1 MPQVTER
8 AALPTSRTAPAPTAT
23 VTGIPAADAGLGKQP
38 HKGETP
44 VAAPAEATAGAP
56 DGVSPKIAALARREA
71 ALQGEKRQLEA
82 QRQAIAAEREQIRKD
97 AQAEIRARIKT
108 DPITLLGEEGLTVDQ
123 MIDLQAKQPT
133 AEAQKLTAL
142 EQRMAKQDED
152 RAAEQKRNYEA
163 ARTQVLSDVKEIVN
177 SGPEFEI
184 MKALGIEEEALKRI
198 EETYKTKSIIPDYA
212 TVCKEIEAEYL
223 PLAVEIAKL
232 ASVQKAMNPPAA
244 PTEEVVPPA
253 ATAAKPQVTE
263 KQPAMTTLSNRQA
276 AGSKKSTSWAEH
288 RQRLIAIA
296 EGKTV

>member
-1 MPQVTER
+1 MPQITER
-8 AALPTSRTAPAPTAT
+8 AALPTSRTTPVPAGA
-23 VTGIPAADAGLGKQP
+23 VAGIPAAALPDKQT
-38 HKGETP
+38 HKGEP
-44 VAAPAEATAGAP
+44 PILAPAEVTAGAQ

-71 ALQGEKRQLEA
+71 ALQNEKRQFET
-82 QRQAIAAEREQIRKD
+82 QRQALAAEREQIRKE
-97 AQAEIRARIKT
+97 AQAEIRARLKS
-108 DPITLLGEEGLTVDQ
+108 DPFGLLGEEGLTVDH

-133 AEAQKLTAL
+133 PEAQKLTAL
-142 EQRMAKQDED
+142 EQRLAKQDED
-152 RAAEQKRNYEA
+152 RAAEQKQNYEA

-177 SGPEFEI
+177 SGPEFEV
-184 MKALGIEEEALKRI
+184 MKALGIEEEALRRI
-198 EETYKTKSIIPDYA
+198 EETYKTKKVIPDYA

-232 ASVQKAMNPPAA
+232 ASVQKAMSPTSV
-244 PTEEVVPPA
+244 PTEEVTPPA